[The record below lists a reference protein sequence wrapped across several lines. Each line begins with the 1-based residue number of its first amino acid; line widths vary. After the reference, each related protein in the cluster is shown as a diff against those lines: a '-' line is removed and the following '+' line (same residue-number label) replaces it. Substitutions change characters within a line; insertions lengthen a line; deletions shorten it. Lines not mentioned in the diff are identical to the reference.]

1 MKTCQ
6 AVSPEVRR
14 MICAF
19 FLTAALALSGCAT
32 PVGVRPLDSREANRR
47 LTETVLSDAKLSAA
61 TLQILNRAGLEKQ
74 FQSAPAET
82 IAALHQ
88 ALPTAREADRLFAL
102 AELSFLHAAKSGDRP
117 YFLAAAVYAYAFLFP
132 QGSGASPDPF
142 DPRFRTAVDLYNR
155 GISGGFA
162 EPENRQVVI
171 PERRRVILEEGV
183 YRLPFGELSVHID
196 PNEFRYGP
204 FRMVNFVD
212 TAELEVRGL
221 RNTYRWPGIGA
232 SLVAAL
238 KHRPGEQEREFAMVP
253 ATLRVAAT
261 AFLRLENVEEGI
273 RAGRVEGRLTL
284 HTTQEETSVTV
295 GNRAVP
301 LEYALTAALADTLE
315 GSQAYAIELKG
326 LFAGD
331 FKILKDTARFKDNVF
346 LMAPYRS
353 GRIPLVLV
361 HGTASS
367 PARWAQMLNEILN
380 DQELWNRYQVW
391 LFTYNTGNPI
401 LYSGGILTQ
410 GLRSVVQQLDPT
422 GTDEALRK
430 MVVIGHS
437 QGGLLTK
444 LTAIDS
450 GDRFWDRAFT
460 VPIDQVDVS
469 PDTRELL
476 RRSFFY
482 EPLPFVHRVVFI
494 SAPHR
499 GSHLSGGYITDLL
512 RRLISLPLKLLNPL
526 QEAFQR
532 NPEAVTTRAM
542 GAEVPRST
550 DNMDPDSEFIKTF
563 SSIPIAPGVSAHS
576 IIAVAN
582 PEDPQAE
589 WDDGVV
595 AYKSAHIDGVASE
608 LVVHSGH
615 SAQESPLGIEE
626 VRRILVENLKEP

>member
-1 MKTCQ
+1 MKSSWHVSWVLLL
-6 AVSPEVRR
+6 AVV
-14 MICAF
+14 I
-19 FLTAALALSGCAT
+19 LLQGCAT
-32 PVGVRPLDSREANRR
+32 PVGVRPLDSKEANRR
-47 LTETVLSDAKLSAA
+47 LTETVLSDGILSAP
-61 TLQILNRAGLEKQ
+61 TLQILNRAGLEDQ
-74 FQSAPAET
+74 FQSEPTEVIT
-82 IAALHQ
+82 ALHK

-102 AELSFLHAAKSGDRP
+102 AELSFLHAAKSGDRS
-117 YFLAAAVYAYAFLFP
+117 FFFAAAVYAYAFLFP

-162 EPENRQVVI
+162 EPENRQVLI

-183 YRLPFGELSVHID
+183 YRLPFGELSVRID
-196 PNEFRYGP
+196 PDEFRYGP

-212 TAELEVRGL
+212 TAEIEVRGL

-232 SLVAAL
+232 ALVAAL
-238 KHRPGEQEREFAMVP
+238 KHRPGAEEREFAMVP

-273 RAGRVEGRLTL
+273 RTGRVEGQLTL

-295 GNRAVP
+295 GNRSVP

-315 GSQAYAIELKG
+315 GSQAYEIELKA

-331 FKILKDTARFKDNVF
+331 FKIVKDTARFKDNVF
-346 LMAPYRS
+346 LMAPYRP

-422 GTDEALRK
+422 GTDSALRK

-450 GDRFWDRAFT
+450 GNLFWDRAFT
-460 VPIDQVDVS
+460 VSIDQVDVS

-499 GSHLSGGYITDLL
+499 GSHLSGGYITDML
-512 RRLISLPLKLLNPL
+512 RRLISLPFTLLNPL

-542 GAEVPRST
+542 KAEIPRST
-550 DNMDPDSEFIKTF
+550 DNMNPDSEFIKTF
-563 SSIPIAPGVSAHS
+563 SSIPIAPGISAHS

-582 PEDPQAE
+582 PEDPKAE

-595 AYKSAHIDGVASE
+595 AFSSAQIDGVASE

-615 SAQESPLGIEE
+615 SAQESPQAIEE
-626 VRRILVENLKEP
+626 VRRILVENLKD

>member
-1 MKTCQ
+1 MKSSWRVGWVLLL
-6 AVSPEVRR
+6 AVV
-14 MICAF
+14 I
-19 FLTAALALSGCAT
+19 LLQGCVT
-32 PVGVRPLDSREANRR
+32 PVGVRTLDSKEANRR
-47 LTETVLSDAKLSAA
+47 LTETVLSDDQLSAP

-74 FQSAPAET
+74 FQSEPAEVIT
-82 IAALHQ
+82 VLHK

-102 AELSFLHAAKSGDRP
+102 AELSFLHAAKSGDRSF
-117 YFLAAAVYAYAFLFP
+117 FLAAAVYAYAFLFP
-132 QGSGASPDPF
+132 QDPGASPDPF
-142 DPRFRTAVDLYNR
+142 DPRFRTAVNLYNR
-155 GISGGFA
+155 GISGGFS

-171 PERRRVILEEGV
+171 PKRRRVILEEGV
-183 YRLPFGELSVHID
+183 YSLPFGELSVHID
-196 PNEFRYGP
+196 PDEFRYGP

-232 SLVAAL
+232 ALAAAL
-238 KHRPGEQEREFAMVP
+238 KHRPGAEEREFAMVP

-273 RAGRVEGRLTL
+273 RAGRVEGLLTL
-284 HTTQEETSVTV
+284 HTTQEVTSVTV

-315 GSQAYAIELKG
+315 GSQAYAIELKA

-346 LMAPYRS
+346 LMAPYRP

-367 PARWAQMLNEILN
+367 PARWAQLLNEIFN
-380 DQELWNRYQVW
+380 DRELWNRYQVW

-410 GLRSVVQQLDPT
+410 GLRSVVQQLDPA
-422 GTDEALRK
+422 GTDGALRK

-469 PDTRELL
+469 SDTRELL

-482 EPLPFVHRVVFI
+482 EPLPFVNRVVFI
-494 SAPHR
+494 STPHR
-499 GSHLSGGYITDLL
+499 GSHLSGGYITDML
-512 RRLISLPLKLLNPL
+512 RRLISLPFTLLSPL

-542 GAEVPRST
+542 KAEIPRST
-550 DNMDPDSEFIKTF
+550 DNMDPDSPFIKTF
-563 SSIPIAPGVSAHS
+563 ASIPIAPGISAHS

-582 PEDPQAE
+582 PEDPKAE

-595 AYKSAHIDGVASE
+595 AFSSAQIDGVTSE

-615 SAQESPLGIEE
+615 SAQESPLAIEE
-626 VRRILVENLKEP
+626 VRRILVENLKN

>member
-1 MKTCQ
+1 MKPRQ
-6 AVSPEVRR
+6 AVGQNMRR
-14 MICAF
+14 MVCAF
-19 FLTAALALSGCAT
+19 FLTAVLALAGCAT
-32 PVGVRPLDSREANRR
+32 PVGVRPLDSKEANRR
-47 LTETVLSDAKLSAA
+47 LTETVLSDGTLSAP

-74 FQSAPAET
+74 FQSEPAEA

-102 AELSFLHAAKSGDRP
+102 AELSFLHAAKNGDRS

-132 QGSGASPDPF
+132 QEPGASPDPF

-162 EPENRQVVI
+162 EPENRQVLI

-183 YRLPFGELSVHID
+183 YKLPFGELSVHID
-196 PNEFRYGP
+196 PEEFRYGP

-212 TAELEVRGL
+212 TAEFEVRGL

-232 SLVAAL
+232 SLAAAL
-238 KHRPGEQEREFAMVP
+238 KHRPGAEEREFTMVP
-253 ATLRVAAT
+253 VSLRVAAT

-273 RAGRVEGRLTL
+273 RAGRMEGRLTL
-284 HTTQEETSVTV
+284 YTTQEETSVTV
-295 GNRAVP
+295 GNRVVP

-315 GSQAYAIELKG
+315 GSQAYELELKG
-326 LFAGD
+326 LFSGD
-331 FKILKDTARFKDNVF
+331 FAMLKDTARFKDNVL
-346 LMAPYRS
+346 LMAPYRP

-380 DQELWNRYQVW
+380 DRELWNRYQVW

-410 GLRSVVQQLDPT
+410 GLRSVVQQLDPA
-422 GTDEALRK
+422 GKDSALRK

-450 GDRFWDRAFT
+450 GDRFWARAFK
-460 VPIDQVDVS
+460 VPIDQIDLS
-469 PDTRELL
+469 SDTRELF

-494 SAPHR
+494 STPHH
-499 GSHLSGGYITDLL
+499 GSHFTGGYISELL
-512 RRLISLPLKLLNPL
+512 RRLISLPGTLLSPL
-526 QEAFQR
+526 QEVFQR
-532 NPEAVTTRAM
+532 SPEAVTARAM
-542 GAEVPRST
+542 KGEIPRST
-550 DNMDPDSEFIKTF
+550 DNMSPDSEFIKTF
-563 SSIPIAPGVSAHS
+563 ASIPIAPGVIAHS

-595 AYKSAHIDGVASE
+595 PYSSAHIDGVASE
-608 LVVHSGH
+608 FIVHSGH
-615 SAQESPLGIEE
+615 SAQEAPLGIEE
-626 VRRILVENLKEP
+626 VRRILVENLKD

>member
-1 MKTCQ
+1 MSACRIL
-6 AVSPEVRR
+6 RR
-14 MICAF
+14 CWPCVGLVL
-19 FLTAALALSGCAT
+19 FLTAIVLNGCAT
-32 PVGVRPLDSREANRR
+32 PVGVRPLDSKEANRR
-47 LTETVLSDAKLSAA
+47 LAETVLSDGTLSAP

-74 FQSAPAET
+74 FQSEPAAA
-82 IAALHQ
+82 IAALHK

-102 AELSFLHAAKSGDRP
+102 AELSFLHAEKSGDRS

-132 QGSGASPDPF
+132 QEPGASPDPF

-155 GISGGFA
+155 GITGGFA
-162 EPENRQVVI
+162 EPENRQVLI

-196 PNEFRYGP
+196 PEEFRYGP
-204 FRMVNFVD
+204 FRMVSFVD

-232 SLVAAL
+232 SLAAAL
-238 KHRPGEQEREFAMVP
+238 KHRPGAEEREFTMVP
-253 ATLRVAAT
+253 VGLRVAAT
-261 AFLRLENVEEGI
+261 AFLRLENVEDGI
-273 RAGRVEGRLTL
+273 RTGRMEGRMTL
-284 HTTQEETSVTV
+284 YTTQEETSVTV
-295 GNRAVP
+295 GNRTVP
-301 LEYALTAALADTLE
+301 LEFALTAVLADTLE

-326 LFAGD
+326 LFSGD
-331 FKILKDTARFKDNVF
+331 FKIFKDTARFKNNVF
-346 LMAPYRS
+346 LMAPYRP

-367 PARWAQMLNEILN
+367 PARWAQMLNEIIN
-380 DQELWNRYQVW
+380 DRELWSRYQIW

-410 GLRSVVQQLDPT
+410 GLRNVVQELDPE
-422 GTDEALRK
+422 GKDSALRK

-450 GDRFWDRAFT
+450 GNRFWDSIFN
-460 VPIDQVDVS
+460 VPIDQLDVS

-476 RRSFFY
+476 RRSLFY
-482 EPLPFVHRVVFI
+482 KPLPFVHRVVFI
-494 SAPHR
+494 STPHH
-499 GSHLSGGYITDLL
+499 GSHFTGGYISEVL
-512 RRLISLPLKLLNPL
+512 RRLISLPGTVLSPL
-526 QEAFQR
+526 QEVFQR
-532 NPEAVTTRAM
+532 SPEAVMARSM
-542 GAEVPRST
+542 GGEIPRST
-550 DNMDPDSEFIKTF
+550 DNMSPESLFIKTF
-563 SSIPIAPGVSAHS
+563 SSIPIAPGIIAHS

-595 AYKSAHIDGVASE
+595 PYSSAHIDGVASE

-615 SAQESPLGIEE
+615 SAQESPQGIEE
-626 VRRILVENLKEP
+626 VRRILLENLKD

>member
-1 MKTCQ
+1 MKSSWRVGWVLLL
-6 AVSPEVRR
+6 AVA
-14 MICAF
+14 I
-19 FLTAALALSGCAT
+19 LIHGCAT
-32 PVGVRPLDSREANRR
+32 PVGVRPLDSKEANRR
-47 LTETVLSDAKLSAA
+47 LTETVLSDDVLSAP
-61 TLQILNRAGLEKQ
+61 TLQILNRAGLENQ
-74 FQSAPAET
+74 FQSEPAEV
-82 IAALHQ
+82 IAALHK

-117 YFLAAAVYAYAFLFP
+117 FFFAAAVYAYAFLFP
-132 QGSGASPDPF
+132 QDPGAFPDPF

-162 EPENRQVVI
+162 EPENRQVLI
-171 PERRRVILEEGV
+171 PERRRVILEDGV

-196 PNEFRYGP
+196 PDEFRYGP

-212 TAELEVRGL
+212 TAEIEVRGL
-221 RNTYRWPGIGA
+221 RNTYRWPGMG
-232 SLVAAL
+232 AAL
-238 KHRPGEQEREFAMVP
+238 AAALQHRPGAEEREFAMVP

-273 RAGRVEGRLTL
+273 RTGRVEGRLTL
-284 HTTQEETSVTV
+284 HTTQDDTSVTV

-315 GSQAYAIELKG
+315 GSQAYALELKA

-346 LMAPYRS
+346 LMAPYRP

-367 PARWAQMLNEILN
+367 PARWAQLLNEILN
-380 DQELWNRYQVW
+380 DRELWNRYQVW

-410 GLRSVVQQLDPT
+410 GLRSVVQQLDPA
-422 GTDEALRK
+422 GTDGALRK

-450 GDRFWDRAFT
+450 SDRFWDRVFN
-460 VPIDQVDVS
+460 VPIDQLDVS
-469 PDTRELL
+469 SDTRELL
-476 RRSFFY
+476 RRSLY
-482 EPLPFVHRVVFI
+482 YKPLPFVHRVVFI
-494 SAPHR
+494 STPHH
-499 GSHLSGGYITDLL
+499 GSHFTGGYISELL
-512 RRLISLPLKLLNPL
+512 RRLISLPGTLLSPL
-526 QEAFQR
+526 QEVFQR
-532 NPEAVTTRAM
+532 SPEAVTARSM
-542 GAEVPRST
+542 GDEVPRST
-550 DNMDPDSEFIKTF
+550 DNMSPDSPFIKTF
-563 SSIPIAPGVSAHS
+563 ASIPIAPGVSAHS

-582 PEDPQAE
+582 PEDPKAE

-595 AYKSAHIDGVASE
+595 PYNSAHIDGVASE
-608 LVVHSGH
+608 LVVRSGH

-626 VRRILVENLKEP
+626 VRRILVENFKD

>member
-1 MKTCQ
+1 MGSSWRVSCVLFLS
-6 AVSPEVRR
+6 AVV
-14 MICAF
+14 
-19 FLTAALALSGCAT
+19 LLLLGCAT
-32 PVGVRPLDSREANRR
+32 PVGVRPLNSKEANRR
-47 LTETVLSDAKLSAA
+47 LTENVLSDAKLSGP
-61 TLQILNRAGLEKQ
+61 TLQILNRAGLEEQ
-74 FQSAPAET
+74 FQSDPAGV

-102 AELSFLHAAKSGDRP
+102 AELSFLHATQSGDRS

-155 GISGGFA
+155 GITGGFA
-162 EPENRQVVI
+162 EPENRQVFI
-171 PERRRVILEEGV
+171 PERRHVILAEGV

-196 PNEFRYGP
+196 PDEFRYGP

-232 SLVAAL
+232 SLAAAL
-238 KHRPGEQEREFAMVP
+238 KQRPGAEEREFAMVS
-253 ATLRVAAT
+253 AGIRVAAT

-273 RAGRVEGRLTL
+273 RSGRLEGRLTL
-284 HTTQEETSVTV
+284 YTTQEDTFVTV
-295 GNRAVP
+295 GNRVVP
-301 LEYALTAALADTLE
+301 LEYALTAVLADTLE
-315 GSQAYAIELKG
+315 GSQAYTLELKG
-326 LFAGD
+326 LFSGD
-331 FKILKDTARFKDNVF
+331 FKIFKDTARFRGNVF
-346 LMAPYRS
+346 LMAPYRP

-380 DQELWNRYQVW
+380 DRELWNRYQVW

-401 LYSGGILTQ
+401 LYSGGLFTQ
-410 GLRSVVQQLDPT
+410 GLRHVVQQLDPA
-422 GTDEALRK
+422 GKDSALRK

-450 GDRFWDRAFT
+450 GNRFWDSIFN
-460 VPIDQVDVS
+460 VPIDQLNVS

-482 EPLPFVHRVVFI
+482 KPLPFVHRVVFI
-494 SAPHR
+494 STPHR
-499 GSHLSGGYITDLL
+499 GSHFTGGYISALL
-512 RRLISLPLKLLNPL
+512 RRLISLPGKILSPL
-526 QEAFQR
+526 QEVFQR
-532 NPEAVTTRAM
+532 SPEALTARAM
-542 GAEVPRST
+542 GTEIPRST
-550 DNMDPDSEFIKTF
+550 DNMSPNSAFIKTL
-563 SSIPIAPGVSAHS
+563 SSIPIAPGVIAHS

-582 PEDPQAE
+582 PEDPKEE

-595 AYKSAHIDGVASE
+595 PYSSAHIDGVASE

-615 SAQESPLGIEE
+615 SAQESALAIEE
-626 VRRILVENLKEP
+626 VRRILVENLKN

>member
-1 MKTCQ
+1 MRSSWHVGWVLLL
-6 AVSPEVRR
+6 AVV
-14 MICAF
+14 I
-19 FLTAALALSGCAT
+19 LLQGCAT
-32 PVGVRPLDSREANRR
+32 PVGVRPLDSKEANRR
-47 LTETVLSDAKLSAA
+47 LTETVLSDGILSAP
-61 TLQILNRAGLEKQ
+61 TLQILNRAGLEDQ
-74 FQSAPAET
+74 FQSEPTEVIT
-82 IAALHQ
+82 ALHK

-102 AELSFLHAAKSGDRP
+102 AELSFLHAAKSGDRS
-117 YFLAAAVYAYAFLFP
+117 FFFAAAVYAYAFLFP

-162 EPENRQVVI
+162 EPENRQVLI

-183 YRLPFGELSVHID
+183 YRLPFGELSVRID
-196 PNEFRYGP
+196 PDEFRYGP

-238 KHRPGEQEREFAMVP
+238 KHRPGAEEREFAMVP

-273 RAGRVEGRLTL
+273 RTGRVEGRLTL

-315 GSQAYAIELKG
+315 GSQAYAIELKA

-331 FKILKDTARFKDNVF
+331 FKIVKDTARFKDNVF
-346 LMAPYRS
+346 LMAPYRP

-380 DQELWNRYQVW
+380 DRELWNRYQVW

-422 GTDEALRK
+422 GTDSALRK

-450 GDRFWDRAFT
+450 GNRFWDRAFT

-469 PDTRELL
+469 SDTRELL

-482 EPLPFVHRVVFI
+482 EPLPFVNRVVFI
-494 SAPHR
+494 STPHR
-499 GSHLSGGYITDLL
+499 GSHLSGGYITDML
-512 RRLISLPLKLLNPL
+512 RRLISLPFTLLNPL

-563 SSIPIAPGVSAHS
+563 SSIPIAPGISAHS

-582 PEDPQAE
+582 PEDPKAE

-595 AYKSAHIDGVASE
+595 AYSSAHIDGVASE

-615 SAQESPLGIEE
+615 SAQESPLAIEE
-626 VRRILVENLKEP
+626 VRRILVENLKD

>member
-1 MKTCQ
+1 MKSSWHVSWVLLL
-6 AVSPEVRR
+6 AVV
-14 MICAF
+14 I
-19 FLTAALALSGCAT
+19 LLQGCAT
-32 PVGVRPLDSREANRR
+32 PVGVRPLDSKEANRR
-47 LTETVLSDAKLSAA
+47 LTETVLSDGILSAP
-61 TLQILNRAGLEKQ
+61 TLQILNRAGLEDQ
-74 FQSAPAET
+74 FQSEPTEVIT
-82 IAALHQ
+82 ALHK

-102 AELSFLHAAKSGDRP
+102 AELSFLHAAKSGDRS
-117 YFLAAAVYAYAFLFP
+117 FFFAAAVYAYAFLFP

-162 EPENRQVVI
+162 EPENRQVLI

-183 YRLPFGELSVHID
+183 YRLPFGELSVRID
-196 PNEFRYGP
+196 PDEFRYGP

-232 SLVAAL
+232 ALVAAL
-238 KHRPGEQEREFAMVP
+238 KHRPGAEEREFAMVP

-273 RAGRVEGRLTL
+273 RTGRVEGRLTL

-315 GSQAYAIELKG
+315 GSQAYAIELKA

-331 FKILKDTARFKDNVF
+331 FKIVKDTARFKDNVF
-346 LMAPYRS
+346 LMAPYRP

-380 DQELWNRYQVW
+380 DRELWNRYQVW

-422 GTDEALRK
+422 GKDSALRK

-450 GDRFWDRAFT
+450 GNRFWDRAFT

-494 SAPHR
+494 STPHR
-499 GSHLSGGYITDLL
+499 GSHLSGGYITDML
-512 RRLISLPLKLLNPL
+512 RRLISLPFTLLNPL

-563 SSIPIAPGVSAHS
+563 SSIPIAPGISAHS

-595 AYKSAHIDGVASE
+595 AYSSAHIDGVASE

-626 VRRILVENLKEP
+626 VRRILVENLKD

>member
-1 MKTCQ
+1 MKSSWHVGWVLLV
-6 AVSPEVRR
+6 AVV
-14 MICAF
+14 I
-19 FLTAALALSGCAT
+19 LLQGCAT
-32 PVGVRPLDSREANRR
+32 PVGVRPLGSQEANRR

-61 TLQILNRAGLEKQ
+61 TLQILNRAGLEDQ
-74 FQSAPAET
+74 FQSEPAEVIT
-82 IAALHQ
+82 ALHK

-102 AELSFLHAAKSGDRP
+102 AELSFLHAAKSGDRS
-117 YFLAAAVYAYAFLFP
+117 YFFAAAVYAYAFLFP
-132 QGSGASPDPF
+132 QDSVSSPDPF

-162 EPENRQVVI
+162 EPENRQVLI

-183 YRLPFGELSVHID
+183 YRLPFGELSVRID
-196 PNEFRYGP
+196 PDEFRFGP

-232 SLVAAL
+232 ALAAAL
-238 KHRPGEQEREFAMVP
+238 KHRPGAEEREFAMVP

-273 RAGRVEGRLTL
+273 RTGRMEGRLTL

-295 GNRAVP
+295 GNRVVP

-315 GSQAYAIELKG
+315 GSQAYAIELKA

-346 LMAPYRS
+346 LMAPYRP

-367 PARWAQMLNEILN
+367 PARWAQMLNEIFN
-380 DQELWNRYQVW
+380 DRELWNRYQVW

-422 GTDEALRK
+422 GTDGALRK

-450 GDRFWDRAFT
+450 GNRFWDRAFK
-460 VPIDQVDVS
+460 VSIDQIDVS

-476 RRSFFY
+476 RRSLFY
-482 EPLPFVHRVVFI
+482 KPLPFVHRVVFI
-494 SAPHR
+494 STPHR
-499 GSHLSGGYITDLL
+499 GSHLSGGYITDML
-512 RRLISLPLKLLNPL
+512 RRLISLPFTLLSPL

-542 GAEVPRST
+542 QAEIPRST
-550 DNMDPDSEFIKTF
+550 DNMSPDSEFIKTF
-563 SSIPIAPGVSAHS
+563 ASIPIAPGISAHS

-582 PEDPQAE
+582 PEDPKAE

-595 AYKSAHIDGVASE
+595 AYSSAHIDGVASE
-608 LVVHSGH
+608 LIVHSGH
-615 SAQESPLGIEE
+615 SAQESPQAIEE
-626 VRRILVENLKEP
+626 VRRILVENLKD